1 MGLDSWWLIQSLTS
15 GTYTKEQEKGLAG
28 HEEVCVGTLEQMVID
43 LIQEWGVLVSWSP
56 HAAVWVQKRKI
67 YTMGVNNSNMVN
79 DMTSLVL
86 VLH

>member
-1 MGLDSWWLIQSLTS
+1 M
-15 GTYTKEQEKGLAG
+15 
-28 HEEVCVGTLEQMVID
+28 EQMVID